1 MSISIERAGAVARI
15 VSLNGPVLRCAGD
28 GGFSV
33 NEAIEVGKG
42 GDGHTTN
49 YDARIIDSTH
59 FELRSERQ
67 GGMDGRI
74 YRVHFVDANQVPG
87 VCEFI
92 VPHSKSPHQG
102 AVWSGTVV
110 EILP

>member
-1 MSISIERAGAVARI
+1 VTKIEV
-15 VSLNGPVLRCAGD
+15 D
-28 GGFSV
+28 
-33 NEAIEVGKG
+33 EAIEVGRG
-42 GDGHTTN
+42 GDGHTTK

-74 YRVHFVDANQVPG
+74 YRVHFLDENNVAG

-102 AVWSGTVV
+102 GVWSGTVV